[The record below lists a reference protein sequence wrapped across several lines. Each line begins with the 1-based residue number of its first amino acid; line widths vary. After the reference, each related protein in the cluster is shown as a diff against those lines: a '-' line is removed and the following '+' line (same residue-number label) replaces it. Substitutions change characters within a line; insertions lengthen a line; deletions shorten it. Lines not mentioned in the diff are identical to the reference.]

1 MKVREECL
9 LSLVTLPREMIALI
23 SLFLPLSDWDKLKQ
37 TNKYVSWGVALVTDL
52 TIHYRDI
59 PRNRAMEIGLEVW
72 YAKKCLENEKLLN
85 TLFETVQQSLAARLA
100 ADIKTSRVSVLHA
113 ATEASMLYKRLPTIR
128 VEIPEIKR
136 FKQTNTSPLPPNRCC
151 IL

>member
-1 MKVREECL
+1 MEKYP

-23 SLFLPLSDWDKLKQ
+23 SLFLSLSDWAKLKQ

-52 TIHYRDI
+52 TIHYRDM
-59 PRNRAMEIGLEVW
+59 PRKCAMEIGLEVW
-72 YAKKCLENEKLLN
+72 YAKKCLENERLRN
-85 TLFETVQQSLAARLA
+85 NIFETVQQNLTARLA
-100 ADIKTSRVSVLHA
+100 ADIKTAHTSVLHA
-113 ATEASMLYKRLPTIR
+113 ATEASMLYKRLPTIK

-136 FKQTNTSPLPPNRCC
+136 FKQTNTPPLPSNRCC